1 MFSHYYSQ
9 TIALRS
15 NSIVVTNVTS
25 TNHVRYMASKSLSE
39 RQKVGRK
46 EGKERRR
53 KEEEDLQSYALL
65 ARDTQDIKVATQ
77 THLMLYSLIIH
88 YCI

>member
-1 MFSHYYSQ
+1 
-9 TIALRS
+9 
-15 NSIVVTNVTS
+15 
-25 TNHVRYMASKSLSE
+25 MASKSLSE